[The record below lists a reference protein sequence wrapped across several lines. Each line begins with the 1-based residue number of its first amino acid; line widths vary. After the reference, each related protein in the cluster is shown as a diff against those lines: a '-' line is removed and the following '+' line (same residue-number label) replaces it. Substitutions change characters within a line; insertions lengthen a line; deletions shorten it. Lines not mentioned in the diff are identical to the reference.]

1 MSFGFHAIKDE
12 FNDSGETRT
21 LKELRLLDVSVVT
34 WPANPATVG
43 KIRGVDLGELQS
55 TLAEVRN
62 DEPTSDQADKIK
74 QVINQLNDLLPDP
87 ESSRSKVRAAVR
99 DIEIWDMQSRS

>member
-12 FNDSGETRT
+12 FTDGGETTT

-34 WPANPATVG
+34 WPANPATIG

-62 DEPTSDQADKIK
+62 DEATSDQADKIK
-74 QVINQLNDLLPDP
+74 EVIGQLSDLLPNP
-87 ESSRSKVRAAVR
+87 ESSKSKVRAAVR
-99 DIEIWDMQSRS
+99 DIEVWDLQRRS

>member
-1 MSFGFHAIKDE
+1 
-12 FNDSGETRT
+12 
-21 LKELRLLDVSVVT
+21 
-34 WPANPATVG
+34 
-43 KIRGVDLGELQS
+43 LQS

-74 QVINQLNDLLPDP
+74 EVINQLNDLLPDP